1 MGRFWLLPV
10 PDRIC
15 YSTPPP
21 GAVYRIPDV
30 TMFGPSGEI
39 LPGYTD
45 TELNRPFSMGSG
57 GLLESGLM
65 SVTGNSAAHP
75 YAERARVR
83 LEVEQNGSRTIVAA
97 EHFVIHPPQTARLL
111 EFSTLPVM
119 GADPVVLPVPVVP
132 SGQPVTVRWNVV
144 SASRVILD
152 TSLNITPSDGT
163 LGRRLVEV
171 VKPVGSRT
179 FPTPRSGGHIVMLQ
193 VDDAIKKS
201 LSLSVR

>member
-1 MGRFWLLPV
+1 MVRFWLLPLQIEFAI
-10 PDRIC
+10 RQ
-15 YSTPPP
+15 PPP
-21 GAVYRIPDV
+21 GATYRIPDV
-30 TMFGPSGEI
+30 TLSAPVGEI
-39 LPGYTD
+39 LLSGYTG

-57 GLLESGLM
+57 GLLSSGLM

-83 LEVEQNGSRTIVAA
+83 LEVEQNGSRTIVAV

-119 GADPVVLPVPVVP
+119 GAEPLVLPVPVVP

-152 TSLNITPSDGT
+152 TSLNITPNDGT

-171 VKPVGSRT
+171 VEPVGSRT
-179 FPTPRSGGHIVMLQ
+179 L
-193 VDDAIKKS
+193 
-201 LSLSVR
+201 